1 MLALRLVRLIESHAD
16 QLSREF
22 IQRLKHDS
30 RSSDLEKIPQEELIQ
45 RSYDVYRHLS
55 EWVLQKSEHELKH
68 TYRELGVRRAA
79 QGVALSQVLW
89 AILSTKE
96 LLWKFLQDE
105 SVVTSPVELYGEME
119 LFRLVDQFFDKAL
132 YYMATGYEHARVAGP
147 AVVA

>member
-16 QLSREF
+16 ELSREF
-22 IQRLKHDS
+22 LQRLKHDA

-45 RSYDVYRHLS
+45 RSYDIYRNLS

-89 AILSTKE
+89 AILATKE
-96 LLWKFLQDE
+96 LLWNFLQDE
-105 SVVTSPVELYGEME
+105 GVVTSPVELYGEME

-132 YYMATGYEHARVAGP
+132 YYMATGYEHAAVAGT
-147 AVVA
+147 AFVA